1 MNNFL
6 VKFSNERIANAGEI
20 KETNMLIKV
29 IKKRYDET
37 KKCFSAQE
45 DAHGEV

>member
-29 IKKRYDET
+29 IKKRYEEAERL
-37 KKCFSAQE
+37 FLA
-45 DAHGEV
+45 